1 MRRIVPAQ
9 LGRRLLPLIVVATLL
24 GCQSGPPTPKKSPD
38 KAGAP
43 HPGAPRDA
51 ASDAGEGEAAS
62 GRPVAYV
69 DARALTDA
77 DLRAPL
83 YEAAGGR
90 VLADLVLDRAVAQA
104 LADRG
109 LSLEPADL
117 EAEKRRLLETLSD
130 DPDTAARLLGEL
142 RITRGLGKVRLEAL
156 LRRSA
161 GLRRLVA
168 DRVAVTDAAIK
179 RQYLLRHGPRYR
191 VRLLVTATADEASRL
206 RRRAMEGGSFSDL
219 AAMHSI
225 DPSAAQGG
233 LLSPISP
240 ADTSYPQAVRNALPK
255 LGEESG
261 GRGGAGGSGGAGEAG
276 AVSPVLALGDRFA
289 VLKLE
294 DKIEAD
300 GVALD
305 DVRDELVVA
314 VRRRSQRLLMEQQAR
329 ELLAAAEVVVL
340 DPALKAAWQRHRARL
355 LEQP

>member
-1 MRRIVPAQ
+1 MTSVKISDRF
-9 LGRRLLPLIVVATLL
+9 LPVIVVATLV
-24 GCQSGPPTPKKSPD
+24 GCQSGPP
-38 KAGAP
+38 AGQKTS
-43 HPGAPRDA
+43 GQTEPRPA
-51 ASDAGEGEAAS
+51 EAAK
-62 GRPVAYV
+62 PVAYI

-104 LADRG
+104 LTDRG
-109 LSLEPADL
+109 LSLEAADL

-130 DPDTAARLLGEL
+130 DPDTAARLLQEL
-142 RITRGLGKVRLEAL
+142 RNTGGLGESRFEAL

-191 VRLLVTATADEASRL
+191 VRLLVTASAEEANKL
-206 RRRAMEGGSFSDL
+206 RRRAVGGESFSDL

-240 ADTSYPQAVRNALPK
+240 ADAGYPQAVRNALPK
-255 LGEESG
+255 LDAE
-261 GRGGAGGSGGAGEAG
+261 

-300 GVALD
+300 GMALD
-305 DVRDELVVA
+305 DVRNELAAA
-314 VRRRSQRLLMEQQAR
+314 VRRRRERLLMEQQAR

-340 DPALKAAWQRHRARL
+340 EPALKAAWQRQRDRL